1 MEDLVDTVIKLT
13 MNEIETYDFPMDE
26 PFGLEVNHEDVRYCF
41 IIRLTSNNK
50 NLLCFGPGAFLR
62 NKKTSE
68 GKLITP
74 PFFTRWKWYVHF
86 KESFISYADPIF
98 FDDDKI
104 KVGWFVGRKDI
115 WYLEV
120 VSEIIK
126 KIAINQEIKNS
137 NMLFYSSSAGGF
149 TSIELGTL
157 IKGSKVI
164 VDNTQF
170 NVLHYRKEHV
180 DTLFEFLQ
188 KEFPDMTR
196 SEIEEHLKCRLNT
209 IELFKKENY
218 IPNIT
223 YYVNSASNI
232 DIYDHCIP
240 FIEDLKELP
249 QFDNYFTTHFYKEVK
264 KDTHLP
270 RETDETIKFL
280 REYIKEHLYNEK
292 ESYENTLENNL
303 IKSNERLTKE
313 NKELLS
319 KIDSLEKTNSEVL
332 NSKSWKLT
340 KPLRAFFNLFK

>member
-1 MEDLVDTVIKLT
+1 
-13 MNEIETYDFPMDE
+13 
-26 PFGLEVNHEDVRYCF
+26 
-41 IIRLTSNNK
+41 
-50 NLLCFGPGAFLR
+50 
-62 NKKTSE
+62 
-68 GKLITP
+68 
-74 PFFTRWKWYVHF
+74 
-86 KESFISYADPIF
+86 
-98 FDDDKI
+98 
-104 KVGWFVGRKDI
+104 
-115 WYLEV
+115 
-120 VSEIIK
+120 
-126 KIAINQEIKNS
+126 
-137 NMLFYSSSAGGF
+137 MLFYSSSAGGF

-188 KEFPDMTR
+188 KEFPDMTM

-249 QFDNYFTTHFYKEVK
+249 QFGNYFTTHFYKEVK

-280 REYIKEHLYNEK
+280 REYIKEHLYNEE

-303 IKSNERLTKE
+303 IKSNEKLTKE